1 MKKLFALSLLLLS
14 VTAFAQQKKGLVDG
28 ILNRFTDEKKGPTV
42 FIEKGSRSLGFNGG
56 YSNFIVGG
64 NNLGDGYSILSF
76 LNIGNGRLHIY
87 SFSPKFGYF
96 VANDLALGVKL
107 DYSGYT
113 LDSDLNLE
121 VGSLGNLEILNRHM
135 HNNSWGGS
143 VFMDKYLSVFGSK
156 IFAFVGELQLYGRYT
171 NTMSCGIIDTETY
184 IDAMGDIK
192 ERNITP
198 YRDMDNQRVSS
209 GFNVGLHF
217 NVGIMGRLRD
227 GSSLQILLP
236 IVGVAYSRTNQN
248 KYVDGQ
254 VSNQGYISQ
263 FNLLRKLDLLGI
275 QIGYVRYIKP
285 QKKR

>member
-1 MKKLFALSLLLLS
+1 M
-14 VTAFAQQKKGLVDG
+14 
-28 ILNRFTDEKKGPTV
+28 
-42 FIEKGSRSLGFNGG
+42 
-56 YSNFIVGG
+56 
-64 NNLGDGYSILSF
+64 
-76 LNIGNGRLHIY
+76 
-87 SFSPKFGYF
+87 
-96 VANDLALGVKL
+96 
-107 DYSGYT
+107 
-113 LDSDLNLE
+113 
-121 VGSLGNLEILNRHM
+121 
-135 HNNSWGGS
+135 
-143 VFMDKYLSVFGSK
+143 
-156 IFAFVGELQLYGRYT
+156 GELQLYGRYT